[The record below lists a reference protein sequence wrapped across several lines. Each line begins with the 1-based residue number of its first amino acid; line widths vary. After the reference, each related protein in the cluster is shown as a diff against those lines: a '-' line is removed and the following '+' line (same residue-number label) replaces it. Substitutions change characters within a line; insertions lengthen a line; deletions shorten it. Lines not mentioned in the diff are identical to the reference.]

1 MVECGAAD
9 AEDAVQL
16 MLMMLTSL
24 VLLVKPGAVTAHN
37 AQLPGA
43 CWWSVGQL
51 MLMMLA
57 GLGFVGAA
65 DAHDAD

>member
-16 MLMMLTSL
+16 MLMMLASL

-43 CWWSVGQL
+43 CGGVWGS
-51 MLMMLA
+51 
-57 GLGFVGAA
+57 
-65 DAHDAD
+65 

>member
-1 MVECGAAD
+1 MLMMLTGLGLVVKRGAANAHDPRCGAAD

-24 VLLVKPGAVTAHN
+24 VRLVKPGAVKAHN

-43 CWWSVGQL
+43 CGGV
-51 MLMMLA
+51 
-57 GLGFVGAA
+57 LGS
-65 DAHDAD
+65 

>member
-24 VLLVKPGAVTAHN
+24 VRLVKPGAVKAHN

-43 CWWSVGQL
+43 CGGV
-51 MLMMLA
+51 
-57 GLGFVGAA
+57 LGS
-65 DAHDAD
+65 